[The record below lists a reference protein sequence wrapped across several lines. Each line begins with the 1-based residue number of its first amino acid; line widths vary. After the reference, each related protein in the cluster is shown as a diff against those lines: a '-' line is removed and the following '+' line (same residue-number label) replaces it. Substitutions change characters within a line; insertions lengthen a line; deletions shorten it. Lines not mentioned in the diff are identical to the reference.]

1 MLTFVGTQSSSR
13 NGGSCCCCRWAVLH
27 FYTFIHLSSVRIN
40 CSTEETGVFRQLR
53 YETFKMHCLISE
65 WASRLANWLL
75 AEPLW
80 KLSLLCIMHI
90 FCNIRINYICF
101 CTVYWASPDRVFFHV
116 QKHFFP
122 VKMFAGCMNGA
133 ESRQSCKLC
142 AHLPVYGTVLAPGV
156 SDSRWLVYSGYLLLN
171 LVLASTT
178 RTTKTFGDV
187 VLKRQ

>member
-1 MLTFVGTQSSSR
+1 MEGAAAAADEL
-13 NGGSCCCCRWAVLH
+13 CC
-27 FYTFIHLSSVRIN
+27 TFILLF
-40 CSTEETGVFRQLR
+40 TFLR
-53 YETFKMHCLISE
+53 SELTAPLKKQGFLDSYGMRLLKLHCLISE

-90 FCNIRINYICF
+90 FLEYSNELHLFLHRVLSISRQSF
-101 CTVYWASPDRVFFHV
+101 CHV

-156 SDSRWLVYSGYLLLN
+156 SDSRWLVNSGYLLLN

-187 VLKRQ
+187 VWKRQLRQKTL

>member
-1 MLTFVGTQSSSR
+1 MEGAAAAADELCCTVILLFTFLRSELTAPLKKQGFLDSYGMRLLKCIVS
-13 NGGSCCCCRWAVLH
+13 
-27 FYTFIHLSSVRIN
+27 
-40 CSTEETGVFRQLR
+40 
-53 YETFKMHCLISE
+53 
-65 WASRLANWLL
+65 LANELAGLL
-75 AEPLW
+75 TD
-80 KLSLLCIMHI
+80 SLQSHCESCLCSASCI
-90 FCNIRINYICF
+90 FFWNIRMNYICF

-156 SDSRWLVYSGYLLLN
+156 SDSRWLVNSGYLLLN

>member
-1 MLTFVGTQSSSR
+1 M
-13 NGGSCCCCRWAVLH
+13 
-27 FYTFIHLSSVRIN
+27 
-40 CSTEETGVFRQLR
+40 
-53 YETFKMHCLISE
+53 
-65 WASRLANWLL
+65 
-75 AEPLW
+75 
-80 KLSLLCIMHI
+80 
-90 FCNIRINYICF
+90 
-101 CTVYWASPDRVFFHV
+101 

-156 SDSRWLVYSGYLLLN
+156 SDSRWLVNSGYLLLN

>member
-1 MLTFVGTQSSSR
+1 MEGAAAAADEL
-13 NGGSCCCCRWAVLH
+13 CC
-27 FYTFIHLSSVRIN
+27 TFILLF
-40 CSTEETGVFRQLR
+40 TFLR
-53 YETFKMHCLISE
+53 SELTAPLKKQGFLDSYGMRLLKLHCLISE

-75 AEPLW
+75 AELLW
-80 KLSLLCIMHI
+80 NLSLLCIMHI

-156 SDSRWLVYSGYLLLN
+156 SDSRWLVNSGYLLLN

>member
-80 KLSLLCIMHI
+80 ELSLLCIMHI
-90 FCNIRINYICF
+90 FCNIRMNYICF
-101 CTVYWASPDRVFFHV
+101 CTVYWASPDRVFT
-116 QKHFFP
+116 
-122 VKMFAGCMNGA
+122 M
-133 ESRQSCKLC
+133 CKNTFSQLKC
-142 AHLPVYGTVLAPGV
+142 SPAAWTALSHGSLVNCVHTCQFMGPSWLQVYPTPG
-156 SDSRWLVYSGYLLLN
+156 G
-171 LVLASTT
+171 
-178 RTTKTFGDV
+178 
-187 VLKRQ
+187 

>member
-1 MLTFVGTQSSSR
+1 M
-13 NGGSCCCCRWAVLH
+13 
-27 FYTFIHLSSVRIN
+27 
-40 CSTEETGVFRQLR
+40 
-53 YETFKMHCLISE
+53 
-65 WASRLANWLL
+65 
-75 AEPLW
+75 
-80 KLSLLCIMHI
+80 
-90 FCNIRINYICF
+90 
-101 CTVYWASPDRVFFHV
+101 

-171 LVLASTT
+171 LVLASTN